1 MRTDFIWL
9 DPAKAEVVG
18 LSGYRTDTRTET
30 CWRAKRIR
38 HPDLPGVRWM
48 RLNQK
53 QSGWYSR
60 YTQAL
65 AYGGSIAEVYF
76 LPTQKA
82 WEQRQQRLA
91 EAA

>member
-9 DPAKAEVVG
+9 DPSKAEVIG
-18 LSGYRTDTRTET
+18 LKYDEWLHLGPVE
-30 CWRAKRIR
+30 KRVR

-48 RLNQK
+48 SRSRKGN
-53 QSGWYSR
+53 GWYSR

-65 AYGGSIAEVYF
+65 AYGGSLAEVYF
-76 LPTQKA
+76 LPTKQA
-82 WEQRQQRLA
+82 WEQRQQRIS